1 MIEYNDSTS
10 TALVYH
16 LGNHKCGLQVDTQK
30 RNSLIKSR
38 IQDRKLAGSAK
49 EVSLV
54 EIGCFIES
62 GQMDLAKSEADAW
75 VDCRA
80 VKRQMN
86 IVNSSGAGD
95 HNSFDAVWRL
105 KWKTDESDK
114 YYICHVITL
123 FTSLGY
129 PLLKY
134 LCRPVAVLD
143 SHQPGHP
150 LGVVVTG
157 NCVHWLTGPTP
168 LPVLSLLEW
177 PCA

>member
-1 MIEYNDSTS
+1 MIEYNNTTS

-16 LGNHKCGLQVDTQK
+16 LGNHKCGLQVDTQE

-54 EIGCFIES
+54 EIGHFIEYV
-62 GQMDLAKSEADAW
+62 QMNLAKSEADAW

-86 IVNSSGAGD
+86 IVNSSGSGD
-95 HNSFDAVWRL
+95 HNSFDAVGRL

-114 YYICHVITL
+114 YYIYSI
-123 FTSLGY
+123 
-129 PLLKY
+129 
-134 LCRPVAVLD
+134 
-143 SHQPGHP
+143 
-150 LGVVVTG
+150 
-157 NCVHWLTGPTP
+157 
-168 LPVLSLLEW
+168 
-177 PCA
+177 